1 MLYSGLTFPAS
12 PVPYFYSNFV
22 ATLDGKVQILDH
34 TDSYWPL
41 GSRLDYETLIEL
53 RTYAD
58 VLIHGSTTVLF
69 HPTIHSLSKD
79 TFHEARKGMKKGEI
93 LYIAVSNHPVDDL
106 MPKLASK
113 HPLVKTMV
121 LTSQN
126 ARVSK
131 KLAENAEIVRL
142 GKEQVDVSLLP
153 NFLLKRGKKHIL
165 VEGGPT
171 LLGSFFR
178 ANLIDELFLTLA
190 PKIVGNKKG
199 KTLSMV
205 EGFLYP
211 PSQVPSYN
219 LVSCMP
225 IENEV
230 YLRYRKQ

>member
-1 MLYSGLTFPAS
+1 MLYRGLTFPAS
-12 PVPYFYSNFV
+12 PMPYFYSNFV
-22 ATLDGKVQILDH
+22 ATLDGKVQVLEH
-34 TDSYWPL
+34 TESYWPL
-41 GSRLDYETLIEL
+41 GSKLDYETLIEL

-69 HPTIHSLSKD
+69 HPTINSLSKE
-79 TFHEARKGMKKGEI
+79 TFHEARKSINKGEI
-93 LYIAVSNHPVDDL
+93 LYIAVSTHPIDDL
-106 MPKLASK
+106 VPKLASK
-113 HPLVKTMV
+113 HPLVKTMII
-121 LTSQN
+121 TSQN
-126 ARVSK
+126 AHVSE
-131 KLAENAEIVRL
+131 KLASNTEIVRL

-153 NFLLKRGKKHIL
+153 DFLLKRGKKHIL

-171 LLGSFFR
+171 LMGSFYR

-190 PKIVGNKKG
+190 PKIVGNEKG

-211 PSQVPSYN
+211 PSKVPSYD
-219 LVSCMP
+219 LVSCLP